1 MTRDEQ
7 EQAFASRIAKALRSI
22 KTYILGVLGAD
33 VAKDALTNEV
43 WQNVSQQYAAAVIP
57 ALETTFVGAVEVMVG
72 TGAGVAWDGVNERAA
87 SWASQYGFE
96 LVKGITD
103 SDRRYLQSAI
113 DSFYR
118 DGLTLGDLTDKI
130 ARQYSPIRA
139 EMIAVTE
146 TTRASV
152 EGDRYYVAELAK
164 MGARMRGIVE
174 TNVDERVCGI
184 CGPKQGTDV
193 ALAGYPP
200 YHVRCR
206 CNVRYVNEVG

>member
-164 MGARMRGIVE
+164 MGAKMRGIVE
-174 TNVDERVCGI
+174 TNGDERVCGI

-193 ALAGYPP
+193 AVSGYPP

>member
-7 EQAFASRIAKALRSI
+7 EQSFAARVSKALRSI
-22 KTYILGVLGAD
+22 KTYLLGVLGAK
-33 VAKDALTNEV
+33 VAQDALTSEV
-43 WQNVSQQYAAAVIP
+43 WQNVSQQYSAAVIP
-57 ALETTFVGAVEVMVG
+57 ALETTFVWAVEVMVG

-87 SWASQYGFE
+87 SWAAQYGYE

-103 SDRRYLQSAI
+103 NDRRYLQSAI
-113 DSFYR
+113 ESFYR

-146 TTRASV
+146 TTRASI
-152 EGDRYYVAELAK
+152 EGDRYYVAELSK
-164 MGARMRGIVE
+164 MGAKMRGIVE

-193 ALAGYPP
+193 AVSGYPP

-206 CNVRYVNEVG
+206 CNVRFVNEVG

>member
-7 EQAFASRIAKALRSI
+7 EQAFAARVAKALRSI
-22 KTYILGVLGAD
+22 KTYILGVLGAK
-33 VAKDALTNEV
+33 VAQDALTNEV
-43 WQNVSQQYAAAVIP
+43 WQNVSQQYSAAVIP
-57 ALETTFVGAVEVMVG
+57 ALETTFVNAVTVMMD
-72 TGAGVAWDGVNERAA
+72 TGAGVAIELVNERAA

-103 SDRRYLQSAI
+103 SDRKYLQAAV

-152 EGDRYYVAELAK
+152 EGDRYYVAELSK

-174 TNVDERVCGI
+174 TNVDERVCSI

-193 ALAGYPP
+193 AVSGYPP